1 VKQSCLSLLA
11 ILITTQLCLTTPS
24 LNAAESGSTETHT
37 PRSVILIIGDGFDD
51 QHLTM
56 ARNYLA
62 GNAGTLGLDAL
73 PVRGAVQIETVS
85 PDGTRLYA
93 ADSANTATSLATGA
107 VTNIGRIG
115 TDAQDRDRVTVL
127 ELAAHAG
134 YATGLVSTSSVTD
147 ATPASF
153 AAHVNIRMCEGPDIT
168 NGGELYG
175 QPFSGCPSDA
185 TQNGG
190 AGSIA
195 EQLAKAPV
203 DILLGGG
210 AKFFDQSIPGQSQ
223 TVIEWAQAQ
232 GVRVIRQKDN
242 LANLPAS
249 GRVIG
254 LFDKENLEVRWR
266 GTDGRTAE
274 NADVSWLNRIDW
286 RLGSS
291 ADPEPME
298 CEPNP
303 DYGDTPSLA
312 AMTEAA
318 LTGLAARSDK
328 GLFLMVESASIDKQS
343 HKRNPCG
350 SIGEIEQLEEAL
362 AAALRFA
369 DDHPNTLVIVT
380 ADHAQAA
387 QILPEPSL
395 FAAVPVPVYSPGKVA
410 RVKTPEGGVMRI
422 NYATNN
428 FPKAEEHTGANVPL
442 FGNAVAQGVLK
453 PFMRQRDVHQAML
466 AYLGLNEEETTP

>member
-1 VKQSCLSLLA
+1 MTQSRLSLLA
-11 ILITTQLCLTTPS
+11 ILAATQLSLTIPS
-24 LNAAESGSTETHT
+24 LDAAESESAETHA

-51 QHLTM
+51 QHVTM

-62 GNAGTLGLDAL
+62 GNAGSLGLDAL

-85 PDGTRLYA
+85 ADGTRLYA

-127 ELAAHAG
+127 ERAAEAG

-210 AKFFDQSIPGQSQ
+210 AQFFDQSIPGLSQ
-223 TVIEWAQAQ
+223 TVSEWAQAQ
-232 GVRVIRQKDN
+232 GVSVIRHKDA

-254 LFDKENLEVRWR
+254 LFDKGNLEVRWR

-274 NADVSWLNRIDW
+274 NADVSWLNHIDW

-291 ADPEPME
+291 TDPEPME

-303 DYGDTPSLA
+303 DYGDTPPLA

-410 RVKTPEGGVMRI
+410 RLKTPEGGLMRI

-442 FGNAVAQGVLK
+442 FGNAVAQGILK

-466 AYLGLNEEETTP
+466 THLGLNEEVSTP